1 MFFICQF
8 CSARGQVQRYPV
20 ALSLKK
26 SRRKRSA
33 GAESASVGDV
43 TRAEPEPPN
52 VCRTERM
59 SIVNSTTTAV
69 SQRICEVTGWQKLEA
84 PAYSDHSPILQY

>member
-8 CSARGQVQRYPV
+8 CSARDQIQRHPV

-33 GAESASVGDV
+33 GAEFASVGDV
-43 TRAEPEPPN
+43 TRAESEPP
-52 VCRTERM
+52 
-59 SIVNSTTTAV
+59 
-69 SQRICEVTGWQKLEA
+69 
-84 PAYSDHSPILQY
+84 